1 MRLQNN
7 YKYSAC
13 IFDLDGTLTNTLED
27 LKNSVNYA
35 LQSEGL
41 PLRSKEEIRR
51 FVGNGVLRLIGRSVP
66 ENTPKDVELK
76 VLETYRKHY
85 AVHLNDTTAPYDGIM
100 QMLRQLQSDNIKT
113 AVVSNKGDEAVKS
126 IVKGFFSD
134 IIPLAIGRKD
144 DVPAKPAPDSVWSAM
159 KELGCSAKETIYI
172 GDSEVDVETAHNAGL
187 KCIAVSWGFR
197 DKELL
202 QSVGADY
209 IIDTPKEIFNIIK

>member
-1 MRLQNN
+1 MSLQNN

-51 FVGNGVLRLIGRSVP
+51 FLGNGVVKLIERSVP
-66 ENTPKDVELK
+66 ANTPSDVTAR
-76 VLETYRKHY
+76 VLATFKKHY
-85 AVHLNDTTAPYDGIM
+85 AVHLNDTTAPYDGIVP
-100 QMLRQLQSDNIKT
+100 MLLQLQSDGIKT
-113 AVVSNKGDEAVKS
+113 AVVSNKDDSAVKP
-126 IVKGFFSD
+126 IVKGFFGD
-134 IIPLAIGRKD
+134 VIPLAIGRKD

-159 KELGCSAKETIYI
+159 KELNCTENETIYI
-172 GDSEVDVETAHNAGL
+172 GDSEVDIETAHNAGL
-187 KCIAVSWGFR
+187 KCIAVTWGFR

-202 QSVGADY
+202 QSLGADY
-209 IIDTPKEIFNIIK
+209 IIDTPEEIFNIIK